1 MLVTAGLILNCILF
15 GCLMRPL
22 EVNNKNTREKVGHR
36 LPLYF
41 FNKYVKENV
50 STEDKK
56 ILSLPTN
63 GTVSLTQV
71 ILFTIH
77 VMLI

>member
-22 EVNNKNTREKVGHR
+22 EVNNKNTREKVGHC

-50 STEDKK
+50 STEED
-56 ILSLPTN
+56 IRR
-63 GTVSLTQV
+63 
-71 ILFTIH
+71 I
-77 VMLI
+77 MLEPREGEF